1 MDEQFPVDARE
12 LVPFCSTSY
21 IMSIT
26 GMDLGRL
33 WVSIKSQAADITDQ
47 DGLATEDAS
56 LRSWPYEKE
65 GEWGEG
71 VSGHVL

>member
-1 MDEQFPVDARE
+1 
-12 LVPFCSTSY
+12 
-21 IMSIT
+21 
-26 GMDLGRL
+26 MDLGRL

-47 DGLATEDAS
+47 DGLATEDVG